1 MYLLEWTG
9 IPNELTCLAALLP
22 SNGLSTRFT
31 VSRLLPSKADCF
43 HFASRW
49 LSPYDMPGREHRGDS
64 AGAQAQAQAKNA
76 ANVLWEEEEM
86 INSTCGVSED
96 CHSMWTDG
104 LEFSGKPVGPE
115 GGHARW
121 REQPD
126 QSPEGV
132 CRLSVFRSHETFAAA
147 GESM

>member
-1 MYLLEWTG
+1 
-9 IPNELTCLAALLP
+9 
-22 SNGLSTRFT
+22 
-31 VSRLLPSKADCF
+31 
-43 HFASRW
+43 
-49 LSPYDMPGREHRGDS
+49 
-64 AGAQAQAQAKNA
+64 
-76 ANVLWEEEEM
+76 M
-86 INSTCGVSED
+86 INSTCGVSEED

-132 CRLSVFRSHETFAAA
+132 CRLSAFRSHETFAAA
-147 GESM
+147 GESMWEGTLGESVSHQQLLVLCSMGHV